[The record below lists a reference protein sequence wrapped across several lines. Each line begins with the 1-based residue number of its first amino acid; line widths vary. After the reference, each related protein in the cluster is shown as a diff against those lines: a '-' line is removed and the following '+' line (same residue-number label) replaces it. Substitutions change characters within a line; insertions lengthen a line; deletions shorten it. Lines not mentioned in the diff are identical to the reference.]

1 MIYCRSSLWG
11 EGTPTKEIKCF
22 ILEIATFNWV
32 CWQTANTSMKYHYGG
47 ISSGSA
53 LFFLNCIKVI
63 RKSTFVCM
71 YVCMYNMNIPDF
83 SNFDVCM

>member
-1 MIYCRSSLWG
+1 MESIRLSFDVSYDLLQVIIMGGGWG
-11 EGTPTKEIKCF
+11 GAPTKEIKCF

-53 LFFLNCIKVI
+53 LFF
-63 RKSTFVCM
+63 
-71 YVCMYNMNIPDF
+71 
-83 SNFDVCM
+83 

>member
-1 MIYCRSSLWG
+1 MESIRLSFDVSYDLLQVIIMG
-11 EGTPTKEIKCF
+11 GGTPTKEIKCF

-53 LFFLNCIKVI
+53 LFFFKL
-63 RKSTFVCM
+63 FLA
-71 YVCMYNMNIPDF
+71 
-83 SNFDVCM
+83 

>member
-1 MIYCRSSLWG
+1 MG
-11 EGTPTKEIKCF
+11 GGGTPTKEIKCF
-22 ILEIATFNWV
+22 ILEIASYNWG

-53 LFFLNCIKVI
+53 LFFFKLFYSRAPVC
-63 RKSTFVCM
+63 KSTFVCM

>member
-1 MIYCRSSLWG
+1 MESIRLSFDVSYDLLQVIIMGGGGGR
-11 EGTPTKEIKCF
+11 PTKEIKCF

-53 LFFLNCIKVI
+53 LFFLNC
-63 RKSTFVCM
+63 S
-71 YVCMYNMNIPDF
+71 
-83 SNFDVCM
+83 